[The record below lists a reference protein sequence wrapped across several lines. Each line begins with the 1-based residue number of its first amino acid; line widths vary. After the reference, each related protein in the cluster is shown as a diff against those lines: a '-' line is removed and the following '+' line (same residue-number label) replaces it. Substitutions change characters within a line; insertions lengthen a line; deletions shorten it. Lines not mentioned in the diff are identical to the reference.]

1 MSRIHDALRRAE
13 QDRIASAAV
22 EGAVR
27 PVEVVEIEVVPSE
40 ASPRLA
46 MGSIAERP
54 VPLTLDLLRAR
65 CQQHRWN
72 PDPKRILG
80 FSSQNHTLGAEEFRT
95 LRSRLY
101 QVRDKQP
108 LRTVL
113 VTSALPGEGK
123 TFVAANLAQ
132 AIARQH
138 ERRAILIDSD
148 LRRSQLHLSL
158 GTASTPGLTEYLRGE
173 ADEWAV
179 MQRGPADNLFFIPG
193 GTAVTNPAELL
204 ANGRLKNLLERL
216 APIFDW
222 IILDSPPT
230 ILVADAS
237 LVADMCDGVLMVV
250 EAAVTPFDLAKKA
263 RDGFREKRLLGVVL
277 NRAEPGSAYSSYY
290 HKGYYAKAPV
300 SRDGVNQE
308 RSGKVAD

>member
-1 MSRIHDALRRAE
+1 MSRIHDALRKAE
-13 QDRIASAAV
+13 QERIASMAV

-54 VPLTLDLLRAR
+54 VPLTLDLLRTR

-72 PDPKRILG
+72 PDPKRVL
-80 FSSQNHTLGAEEFRT
+80 FFNSQNHTLGTEEFRT

-101 QVRDKQP
+101 QIRDKKP

-123 TFVAANLAQ
+123 TFVAANLTQ
-132 AIARQH
+132 VMVRQH

-148 LRRSQLHLSL
+148 LRRSQLYLAL
-158 GTASTPGLTEYLRGE
+158 GAPATPGLSDFLRGE
-173 ADEWAV
+173 ADEFAV
-179 MQRGPADNLFFIPG
+179 IQRGPADNLFFIPG
-193 GTAVTNPAELL
+193 GTAVTNPVELL

-222 IILDSPPT
+222 VILDSPPA
-230 ILVADAS
+230 IPVSDAS
-237 LVADMCDGVLMVV
+237 LLADMCDGVLMVV
-250 EAAVTPFDLAKKA
+250 QAAVTPFDLAQKA

-277 NRAEPGSAYSSYY
+277 NRVEPGSAYSSYY
-290 HKGYYAKAPV
+290 HKGYYVKAPV